1 VEDVV
6 LIAGTAL
13 MFLFGWFLMK
23 RLDRFLDEN
32 QKRIEEAPEQ
42 QQPEQCVHLAGNIS
56 PDKLEETLSRFRS
69 SHAHVE
75 IVIYDSEQISFPDN
89 ESDWAQLKPS
99 HPGAIISFK
108 RGCEN
113 VQNKGSELP
122 KEHILVCLSSSPS
135 NERIRLATAAE
146 VLGLG
151 LRSAKPS
158 FICFLGYGV
167 IRCFVEGLRTDS
179 LYLMPGVRVSQVL
192 SGCLIL
198 LGVLLVGIIRRR
210 QDIQV

>member
-1 VEDVV
+1 
-6 LIAGTAL
+6 

-23 RLDRFLDEN
+23 RRLDRFLDEN

-56 PDKLEETLSRFRS
+56 PDELEEMLSRFRS

-99 HPGAIISFK
+99 HLGAIISFK

-158 FICFLGYGV
+158 FICF
-167 IRCFVEGLRTDS
+167 RFT
-179 LYLMPGVRVSQVL
+179 
-192 SGCLIL
+192 
-198 LGVLLVGIIRRR
+198 
-210 QDIQV
+210 

>member
-1 VEDVV
+1 
-6 LIAGTAL
+6 

-56 PDKLEETLSRFRS
+56 PDELEEMLSRFRS

-99 HPGAIISFK
+99 HLGAIISFK

-151 LRSAKPS
+151 LRSAKKKFNS
-158 FICFLGYGV
+158 QMQQLFAYIFVHFIAPQQSRQHSLFCWQPV
-167 IRCFVEGLRTDS
+167 IT
-179 LYLMPGVRVSQVL
+179 P
-192 SGCLIL
+192 IL
-198 LGVLLVGIIRRR
+198 LHRL
-210 QDIQV
+210 

>member
-1 VEDVV
+1 MEDVV
-6 LIAGTAL
+6 LIVGTAIV
-13 MFLFGWFLMK
+13 FLFGWFLMK
-23 RLDRFLDEN
+23 RLDQFLAEN
-32 QKRIEEAPEQ
+32 QKRIEEETVQ
-42 QQPEQCVHLAGNIS
+42 QQKPCLRLNGDIS
-56 PDKLEETLSRFRS
+56 PDEMDEALSLFRS

-99 HPGAIISFK
+99 HLGAIISFK

-146 VLGLG
+146 VLDLG

-158 FICFLGYGV
+158 FICF
-167 IRCFVEGLRTDS
+167 RFT
-179 LYLMPGVRVSQVL
+179 
-192 SGCLIL
+192 
-198 LGVLLVGIIRRR
+198 
-210 QDIQV
+210 